1 MTLPFPGPVV
11 NSRVL
16 FLRHIFYTIPQ
27 HLRKKISPLTLGHNS
42 EQTLRT
48 WKRWAKIYGKTALFI
63 AVLVA
68 LFAFGYHNLTYN
80 WQWYRVWPYLVSV
93 TDDGLRAGPL
103 MKGLRVTLAISGISL
118 LLTMAIGFSTAL
130 MRLFPS
136 PVLNALV
143 VGYVETIRNTPLLI
157 QLFVIYF
164 VVSPVIGLSAF
175 ASAVIALSLFE
186 GAYAS
191 EIIRAGIAAVDKGQ
205 WEAAFSLGMTPAG
218 TFGEVILPQA
228 LRQILP
234 MLAGQGVSLIK
245 DSALVSTISIFDLTM
260 QGQSI
265 VAETFL
271 TFEIWFTVAF
281 CYLILTASLSA
292 MIARWERRVGV
303 GRE

>member
-1 MTLPFPGPVV
+1 MIRFISDAVG
-11 NSRVL
+11 SCRVEYR
-16 FLRHIFYTIPQ
+16 FLRTLMYPDRGLYT
-27 HLRKKISPLTLGHNS
+27 LKKWN
-42 EQTLRT
+42 
-48 WKRWAKIYGKTALFI
+48 RWVKIYGKTALLI
-63 AVLVA
+63 VA
-68 LFAFGYHNLTYN
+68 LFALFAYGYKNLSYN

-93 TDDGLRAGPL
+93 TDEGIHAGLL
-103 MKGLRVTLAISGISL
+103 LKGMLVTLKISGISL
-118 LLTMAIGFSTAL
+118 LFTMVIGFSTAL
-130 MRLFPS
+130 MRLSSS

-164 VVSPVIGLSAF
+164 VISPVIDLSAF
-175 ASAVIALSLFE
+175 ASAVTALSLFE

-191 EIIRAGIAAVDKGQ
+191 EIIRSGIVAVDKGQ
-205 WEAAFSLGMTPAG
+205 WEASFSLGMTSWD
-218 TFGEVILPQA
+218 TFMDVVFPQA
-228 LRQILP
+228 LRQMLP

-265 VAETFL
+265 VADTFL

-292 MIARWERRVGV
+292 CIARWERRVAFRG
-303 GRE
+303 